1 MLNMTDDKT
10 SESSRIVNHLDLE
23 LCHLDRVPYSWNIPK
38 VGVKHQPINQSI
50 NQNQPNGKYIPIIYN
65 ETFLVLRSI
74 LTVRIMT
81 LSRWHNSKSKW
92 FTILLL
98 SLVLSSVM
106 YGLFIR
112 TVLSFIFN
120 LHHARTCFII
130 CNEIYFRYY
139 TNISQLHQPKVYGLA
154 TTNDIATFRNT
165 INQSINQNQPNGKYI
180 PIIYNETFLVLRS
193 ILTVRIMTLSR
204 W

>member
-23 LCHLDRVPYSWNIPK
+23 LCHLDRVIIRTVKMLLNTKK
-38 VGVKHQPINQSI
+38 VSL
-50 NQNQPNGKYIPIIYN
+50 YIIGIY
-65 ETFLVLRSI
+65 FPFGWFWLIDWLVGWC
-74 LTVRIMT
+74 LTPT
-81 LSRWHNSKSKW
+81 LGI
-92 FTILLL
+92 FQL
-98 SLVLSSVM
+98 

-120 LHHARTCFII
+120 LHHARTSFII

-154 TTNDIATFRNT
+154 TTNDMATFRN
-165 INQSINQNQPNGKYI
+165 IYFISINGYL
-180 PIIYNETFLVLRS
+180 FL
-193 ILTVRIMTLSR
+193 T
-204 W
+204 